1 MKTNKITIILLIILA
16 IFLTLAI
23 YLYQLPVI
31 YGTMFN
37 IRNILLYVIA
47 LYVLGVATYVAYKKL
62 NIKEEHQLPIKM
74 IFSIFILVMMIA
86 IGKLQMYYLE
96 TYVIP
101 THIATNYYDK
111 YDNLIYQSVLPASD
125 VDVSDMTYEIIDLEE
140 ALTFGVVEQ
149 TEEDERLSSV
159 ITVKYNVYSD
169 LISYELESR
178 YQTFKN
184 DRYIYEGLKRKV
196 TYTYDTS
203 QVLMTH
209 TYTIYQEESVNKD
222 EIYQFDDYKETK
234 IVYQMDLE
242 SYNINNTADLYEV
255 EETIYNLSKYSFIDD
270 EISSFHHIGDASKET
285 LSFQSGKIVESINV
299 DISDQALTFHENVL
313 FGKGATNNFFS
324 YSEDSVSTQSID
336 VSYITTESYPNHFS
350 QSWNGG
356 YKIDNNN
363 QFDENKLE
371 VLNGEIYY
379 KDQDITTIHKNH
391 DTYQTL
397 NYYLK
402 PNNLRGLDNIINDEF
417 FGFASDEMFVSNDLA
432 SIHYALGYVDDDLSA
447 INFKNPLF
455 LIQNDYARLYQ
466 DVKRSAYDIKQDNRL
481 LEGYQPYFRDA
492 DEDRVIDF
500 MNSFDFESQIFYAY
514 DRNSNGYEDYT
525 FLNNILY
532 QDKQVYRLFQA
543 FGSLADDLEIDDSLL
558 VREHGTVSRLTF
570 SISHHDEILRY
581 PLNIMY
587 IEENISGGIVEPIE
601 IDDYQYDMF
610 EVADNG
616 YFRLLYNANQDH
628 IYSDTIISNI
638 NGVVDFDVT
647 ENVQFNAK
655 KEFLGITM
663 TLTAYGEEVVK
674 VHRMDGANLEWF
686 SNSFYYLY
694 GDSIDQFEDQD
705 MKYVIESVD
714 MYDRNLF
721 IHTTKKIDDQE
732 LSETIKLSVN
742 NNYTYQVIDDDLSF
756 TYTFSYDPELPNYLK
771 LVIVD
776 DLGAIRMNYYQLVF
790 IE

>member
-1 MKTNKITIILLIILA
+1 MKKNKITIILLMILA
-16 IFLTLAI
+16 IFLALAI

-62 NIKEEHQLPIKM
+62 NIKEEHQLRIKM
-74 IFSIFILVMMIA
+74 IFSIFVLVMMVA

-111 YDNLIYQSVLPASD
+111 YDHLIYQSVLPTSD

-140 ALTFGVVEQ
+140 VLTFEVVEQ

-169 LISYELESR
+169 LISYALESR

-184 DRYIYEGLKRKV
+184 DRYVYEGLKRKV

-209 TYTIYQEESVNKD
+209 IYTIYQEESVNKD

-242 SYNINNTADLYEV
+242 SSNINNTTDIYEV
-255 EETIYNLSKYSFIDD
+255 EETVYNLSKYSFIDD

-285 LSFQSGKIVESINV
+285 LSFQSGKIVESINA
-299 DISDQALTFHENVL
+299 DISDQALTYNEDVL
-313 FGKGATNNFFS
+313 FGKGSTNNFS
-324 YSEDSVSTQSID
+324 IYSEDSVSTQSIN
-336 VSYITTESYPNHFS
+336 VSYITTESYPYHFS

-356 YKIDNNN
+356 YTIDNNN

-371 VLNGEIYY
+371 VMNGEIYY
-379 KDQDITTIHKNH
+379 KDQDITTIHKKH
-391 DTYQTL
+391 GTYQTL

-402 PNNLRGLDNIINDEF
+402 PKNQRGIVNVINDEF
-417 FGFASDEMFVSNDLA
+417 FGFASDDMFVSNDIV
-432 SIHYALGYVDDDLSA
+432 SIHYALGYMDEDLSA

-455 LIQNDYARLYQ
+455 LIQNDYARFYQ
-466 DVKRSAYDIKQDNRL
+466 DVKRSAYDIKQENKL
-481 LEGYQPYFRDA
+481 LEGFQPFFREA

-500 MNSFDFESQIFYAY
+500 MNTFDFESQIFYAY
-514 DRNSNGYEDYT
+514 DRNSTGYEDYA
-525 FLNNILY
+525 FLKNILF
-532 QDKQVYRLFQA
+532 QDKQVYALFQA
-543 FGSLADDLEIDDSLL
+543 FGSLVDGLEIDDSLF

-570 SISHHDEILRY
+570 SIPYDDEILRY

-587 IEENISGGIVEPIE
+587 IEEVIQGGIVEPIE
-601 IDDYQYDMF
+601 IEDYQYGMF

-616 YFRLLYNANQDH
+616 YFRLLYNSNQDH

-655 KEFLGITM
+655 EEFLGVTM

-674 VHRMDGANLEWF
+674 VHRMDGANLEWY
-686 SNSFYYLY
+686 SKSFYYLY

-705 MKYVIESVD
+705 MKYVIGSVD

-732 LSETIKLSVN
+732 LSETIKLSLS
-742 NNYTYQVIDDDLSF
+742 NNYTYQVIDDGLSF

-771 LVIVD
+771 LIIVD
-776 DLGAIRMNYYQLVF
+776 DLGAIRMNYYQLTF